1 MGGKMRIYLVR
12 HGQSTANEKKVMAG
26 HADVELTEKGKVQA
40 KIVAEK
46 LANEQLDVILC
57 SPLDRAQETA
67 SIINSVRTEK
77 LPIIITNSLMEVD
90 YGIYEGV
97 KKSNFNYK
105 QFWNYLDENNINSF
119 FSFAWPIIRF
129 IYGELLTKYYG
140 QNILLVTHG
149 GVSKIFEMILGDYS
163 LSPTKIGSYLPD
175 NSELLIYNISK
186 NNSYYFHNNNSID
199 DNENNSFFRII
210 TPNIIGKAYDE
221 INQKFGDE
229 TINFFVDEKPK
240 LRNRVGIILYNDNN
254 EIAITKYSNTKEVKF
269 LGGSIDYN
277 SSLEEN
283 VERILDERFGFSANI
298 DTFKSLGNTIEIRP
312 YDTLANI
319 NISKIIMVKFN
330 EKIHDLSPNEKE
342 VQEGFSLE
350 WLNVDK
356 AIEYMQDSFKYVCD
370 YKDILNKE
378 YWRPLLTK
386 QSIVYRDLQILEYY
400 RSLFSKNN

>member
-1 MGGKMRIYLVR
+1 MRIYLVR
-12 HGQSTANEKKVMAG
+12 HGQSIANEKKVMAG

-67 SIINSVRTEK
+67 NIINSVRTEE

-129 IYGELLTKYYG
+129 IYGELLTKYYD

-254 EIAITKYSNTKEVKF
+254 EIALTKYSNTKEVKF

-370 YKDILNKE
+370 YKDIPNKE

-400 RSLFSKNN
+400 RFLFSKNN